1 MRHFRSIRRASSG
14 DYGRLAPGCLD
25 AVRKKPFDAA
35 GTERLNRRL
44 SERWPAMRDRL
55 LSVMLPVAE
64 IERVMRAAGA
74 PLTAAG
80 LGVDPALYRR
90 AVGGAHELRDRY
102 GFLDLAAQAGT
113 LAGFAAGEG

>member
-1 MRHFRSIRRASSG
+1 
-14 DYGRLAPGCLD
+14 
-25 AVRKKPFDAA
+25 
-35 GTERLNRRL
+35 
-44 SERWPAMRDRL
+44 
-55 LSVMLPVAE
+55 MLPVAE

-113 LAGFAAGEG
+113 LADFAAGEG

>member
-1 MRHFRSIRRASSG
+1 
-14 DYGRLAPGCLD
+14 
-25 AVRKKPFDAA
+25 
-35 GTERLNRRL
+35 
-44 SERWPAMRDRL
+44 
-55 LSVMLPVAE
+55 
-64 IERVMRAAGA
+64 MRAAGA